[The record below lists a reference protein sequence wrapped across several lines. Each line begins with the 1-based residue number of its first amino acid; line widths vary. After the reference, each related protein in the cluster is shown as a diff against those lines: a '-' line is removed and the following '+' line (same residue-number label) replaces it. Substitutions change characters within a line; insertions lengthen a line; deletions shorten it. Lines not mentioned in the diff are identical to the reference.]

1 LNGPFELRLSIQT
14 EKKAPAIYLDVYAAS
29 KTKNHF
35 VAQEFST
42 EMLRINDEKEKK
54 KKKSLFKKSFV
65 CLVFFCLRRNNNN
78 TRFGRAAISRRRRGV
93 PKWFYDSFSP
103 IPANIVDTILYR
115 ARPPYIWAPLKKK
128 KKRKKNI

>member
-1 LNGPFELRLSIQT
+1 
-14 EKKAPAIYLDVYAAS
+14 
-29 KTKNHF
+29 
-35 VAQEFST
+35 
-42 EMLRINDEKEKK
+42 MLRINDEKEKK

-128 KKRKKNI
+128 KKKKKYLIFCRCPSDCWETISFLFKKEEEETAKFREP